1 MRPFRIIVTVGA
13 IIGATAPAAAAE
25 ITGAGS
31 TFVDP
36 LLAQWSAAA
45 RAVIH
50 ATLDY
55 QAVGS
60 GAGIRRIVN
69 KTVTFGATDMPL
81 MPADIRANQLVQFP
95 LVSGA
100 IVPVFNLPG
109 IAPGALTLDGPTI
122 AKIFLSEI
130 TRWDDPA
137 IRRLNARIALPH
149 SAIAVIHRSDA
160 SGTTFIWTDYLAKVS
175 PQWRKQIGESMVV
188 DWPVGV
194 GAKGNEGVSSVVERT
209 IGAFGYVEY
218 AYARQKD
225 LNFAKVVNR
234 TGNAVSP
241 TLAAFQAAAAGSDWS
256 GVPDF
261 SVVMTDAPGVASWP
275 IAGSTFILMP
285 SVPHDP
291 AGSAAA
297 LEFFDWGYRHG
308 SEQAAALGYVPMPE
322 AVVTLIEKIWQQKFK
337 TIRGGPVF
345 PP

>member
-1 MRPFRIIVTVGA
+1 MRFLRIIVTA
-13 IIGATAPAAAAE
+13 CTITSATVPAAAAE
-25 ITGAGS
+25 IAGAGS
-31 TFVDP
+31 TFVYP

-45 RAVIH
+45 TTVIH

-55 QAVGS
+55 QATGS
-60 GAGIRRIVN
+60 GVGIRRIVN

-109 IAPGALTLDGPTI
+109 VAPGALTLDGPTI
-122 AKIFLSEI
+122 AKIFLGGI
-130 TRWDDPA
+130 TRWNDPA
-137 IRRLNARIALPH
+137 IKRLNARITLPH

-175 PQWRKQIGESMVV
+175 PRWRKQIGESMVV
-188 DWPVGV
+188 DWPIGV
-194 GAKGNEGVSSVVERT
+194 GTKGNEGVSSAVERT

-218 AYARQKD
+218 AYARQNH

-234 TGNAVSP
+234 AGNAVSP
-241 TLAAFQAAAAGSDWS
+241 TPAAFQAAAAGTDWS
-256 GVPDF
+256 SMPDF
-261 SVVMTDAPGVASWP
+261 RVVMTDALGVASWP
-275 IAGSTFILMP
+275 IAGSTFILMQ

-291 AGSAAA
+291 ADSAAA
-297 LEFFDWGYRHG
+297 LKFFDWGYRHG
-308 SEQAAALGYVPMPE
+308 SEQAVALGYVPMPQ
-322 AVVTLIEKIWQQKFK
+322 AAVTLIEKIWQQKIK

-345 PP
+345 QR